1 MGIYA
6 ADFETTTNP
15 DDCRVWAWCI
25 CDIYNI
31 DETIEYG
38 ETIYSFIEY
47 ISNLHGKIYFHN
59 LKFDGT
65 FIVDYLLK
73 HNFEHSQ
80 ERKIYHN
87 EFSTLISGY

>member
-1 MGIYA
+1 MAVYA

-59 LKFDGT
+59 LKFDMYSMKLK
-65 FIVDYLLK
+65 IVSPYSIVSSML
-73 HNFEHSQ
+73 
-80 ERKIYHN
+80 
-87 EFSTLISGY
+87 